1 MEKKQNGR
9 EQENAKKNNWHEEEY
24 SVRQDPE
31 SANRQNAQ
39 K

>member
-9 EQENAKKNNWHEEEY
+9 KQENAKKNNRHEEEY
-24 SVRQDPE
+24 AVRQDPE